1 MDYTFTCKGFDI
13 RRTLFCGQAFRW
25 KELDGRFCGIAGGRY
40 ADISDNGDGTY
51 TFNVPAAVVE
61 ALTYEK
67 VVSVTVADAEAAEF
81 TVTRKQFSEDEHM
94 KLACK
99 ENPGKRVL
107 RQEPVETLISFII
120 SQNNN
125 IKRITGIIDRLCESF
140 GDKTDRGYLFP
151 TLEKL
156 VGVTAEDLAP
166 LRAGFGARY
175 IVDAVEKLSSGEVS
189 LDGIK
194 AMDTTAAREELKK
207 IKGVGDKVADCVLL
221 FGYHKTDAF
230 PRDVW
235 IKRIEQKL
243 YPEGLPE
250 CIKGNEGIAQQFLFD
265 YARTHE
271 I

>member
-1 MDYTFTCKGFDI
+1 MY
-13 RRTLFCGQAFRW
+13 
-25 KELDGRFCGIAGGRY
+25 
-40 ADISDNGDGTY
+40 
-51 TFNVPAAVVE
+51 
-61 ALTYEK
+61 
-67 VVSVTVADAEAAEF
+67 
-81 TVTRKQFSEDEHM
+81 
-94 KLACK
+94 
-99 ENPGKRVL
+99 KR
-107 RQEPVETLISFII
+107 Q
-120 SQNNN
+120 
-125 IKRITGIIDRLCESF
+125 
-140 GDKTDRGYLFP
+140 
-151 TLEKL
+151 
-156 VGVTAEDLAP
+156 AP
-166 LRAGFGARY
+166 LRAGFRARY

-194 AMDTTAAREELKK
+194 AMDTTAAREELKR

-243 YPEGLPE
+243 YPDGLPE

>member
-1 MDYTFTCKGFDI
+1 MKFDFDAEYFNPKDV
-13 RRTLFCGQAFRW
+13 LECGQVFRFAPH
-25 KELDGRFCGIAGGRY
+25 KDGYVVCSADKACYVHSDGIK
-40 ADISDNGDGTY
+40 T
-51 TFNVPAAVVE
+51 VVE
-61 ALTYEK
+61 SDYPDYFYNYFDLGRDYAAIVELAKSYDIPVLTHC
-67 VVSVTVADAEAAEF
+67 AEAAKGL
-81 TVTRKQFSEDEHM
+81 R
-94 KLACK
+94 L
-99 ENPGKRVL
+99 L
-107 RQEPVETLISFII
+107 RQDPEETIFSFII

-140 GDKTDRGYLFP
+140 GEKTDRGYMFP

-166 LRAGFGARY
+166 LRAGFRARY
-175 IVDAVEKLSSGEVS
+175 IVDAVEKLHSTEVS

-243 YPEGLPE
+243 YPDGLPE